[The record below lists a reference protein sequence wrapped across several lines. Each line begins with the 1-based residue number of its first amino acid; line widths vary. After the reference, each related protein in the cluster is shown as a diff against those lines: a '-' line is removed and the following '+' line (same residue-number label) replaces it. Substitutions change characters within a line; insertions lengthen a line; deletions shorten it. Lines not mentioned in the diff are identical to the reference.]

1 MKRLSF
7 PLAASFIAMSLFAGC
22 GPDRSHKFTSEELD
36 QMAKDRR
43 KAIADDKTISDEA
56 AIKKLI
62 EGHSHNPPV
71 YLRNKKPWLV
81 VQLIGGG
88 IPGYL
93 IEVKRYDRSFLAR
106 STPESDHLQLER
118 DGLKDAAE
126 FCEEVLTL
134 LKGRGLK
141 GISYQ
146 LYTTLTNEAE
156 DYEVFRATVTDLSKL
171 EKARGK
177 AEVGSVFDPRCPK
190 VGEIWKVEKNDY
202 PLIEYTKTK

>member
-1 MKRLSF
+1 MKRLTF
-7 PLAASFIAMSLFAGC
+7 PLAGLFTSMLLFAGC

-43 KAIADDKTISDEA
+43 KAIADDKTMSDEA

-62 EGHSHNPPV
+62 SNAEPSV
-71 YLRNKKPWLV
+71 KLRNGKAFCEVLP
-81 VQLIGGG
+81 IGAG

-93 IEVKRYDRSFLAR
+93 VEIKRYDRTFFAR
-106 STPESDHLQLER
+106 STPGSDFPKLER

-126 FCEEVLTL
+126 FCEEMLTL
-134 LKGRGLK
+134 LKDRGLK
-141 GISYQ
+141 GIRYQ
-146 LYTTLTNEAE
+146 LFTTLTNEAE
-156 DYEVFRATVTDLSKL
+156 DYEVFRATVTDISKL
-171 EKARGK
+171 EKARGN

-202 PLIEYTKTK
+202 PLIEYTKKK